1 MQTLRE
7 IGGEFPN
14 VCDRTVTLIRV
25 PEKGESE
32 FAITKND
39 KREMLLV
46 LDDYD
51 VIIAV
56 WTGKWRSDAF
66 EVTEK
71 TLRKWR
77 DALGEAKRHRR

>member
-7 IGGEFPN
+7 IDNSFPDI
-14 VCDRTVTLIRV
+14 CDRTVTLILV
-25 PEKGESE
+25 PEEGEPE
-32 FAITKND
+32 FAITKSD
-39 KREMLLV
+39 KREMLLI
-46 LDDYD
+46 LNDYD

-66 EVTEK
+66 EVTDK

-77 DALGEAKRHRR
+77 DEIGVAKRHRR